1 MTAVGENGGAI
12 SKRPLKGDENQWT
25 ALGSNLGTGERREE
39 RIEERELYALCI
51 VIKTA

>member
-39 RIEERELYALCI
+39 RELYALCI